1 MPINMQP
8 KYSKSVLEAMEKD
21 KPSKEPVWWAKK
33 GCKDCFGR
41 GVVGKTTQIVGDG
54 NKIIHEQLC
63 ACVKKAFAVW
73 QEKWVEDHKE
83 KIVKPLRPEVSVSA
97 LDANA
102 QMSLVEERIER
113 IDALCV
119 SLKDE
124 IAKLKN
130 RREAIPMEFDILPIA
145 TELAQCQQNIGKAE
159 EDVLDVIADADQQ
172 DAQADVMYD
181 EVKVIRQ
188 RAERL
193 RTVVR
198 GAKQKALNECVA
210 ALRVTEQ
217 NYEQVKVKCDRE
229 LHKVQRK
236 IREME
241 DKLDR
246 LEERRHKILKNN
258 GLDPVITADLPAST

>member
-1 MPINMQP
+1 MTIGIQP
-8 KYSKSVLEAMEKD
+8 RYSKSVLEAMEKD

-63 ACVKKAFAVW
+63 SCVKKAFAVW

-83 KIVKPLRPEVSVSA
+83 KIVKPLSEVSVSA
-97 LDANA
+97 LDANT

-119 SLKDE
+119 PLKNE

-130 RREAIPMEFDILPIA
+130 QRESIFSDFDLP
-145 TELAQCQQNIGKAE
+145 ELEGRIVQCRQSVQRAE
-159 EDVLDVIADADQQ
+159 DDVAAVLADADQH
-172 DAQADVMYD
+172 DEQAVTLHD
-181 EVKVIRQ
+181 EVRSLHQ
-188 RAERL
+188 QATHL
-193 RTVVR
+193 RTVVQR
-198 GAKQKALNECVA
+198 KKMLVLDENVA

-217 NYEQVKVKCDRE
+217 NYEQVKAKCDRE

-258 GLDPVITADLPAST
+258 GLDPVIIADLPAST